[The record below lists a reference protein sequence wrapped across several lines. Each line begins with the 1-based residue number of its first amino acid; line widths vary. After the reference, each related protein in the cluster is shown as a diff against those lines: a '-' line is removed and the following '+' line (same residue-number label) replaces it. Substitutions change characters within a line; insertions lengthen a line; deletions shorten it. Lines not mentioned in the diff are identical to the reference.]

1 MNIQTNY
8 QLQDLNSFKVNVA
21 AKYFVEVLS
30 ITELKEVLADKK
42 LLNNKWLILGGGSNI
57 LFTKNFDGFVI
68 KNSISGITVINENDK
83 EVFIEAG
90 AGVDWDKLV
99 EYCVNNNYGGIEN
112 LSLIP
117 GNVGAAPVQNI
128 GAYGQEL
135 NQPFHSLTGL
145 YMNTGD
151 EQTFSKSE
159 CEFGYRDS
167 IFKNKLK
174 NEFAIT
180 SVQLKLKKNP
190 DVNLSYL
197 QVKDELFSHNISAP
211 TISDVRNAVIAIRNS
226 KLPDPKK
233 IGNAGSFFKNPVI
246 ELEKFKAIKNN
257 YPEIKSFSE
266 GKDKVKISAAW
277 LIEKCG
283 WKEKI
288 IGDAGVHQKQPLVIV
303 NYGKAKGED
312 ILKLSEKIK
321 KSVSDKFDIILDNE
335 VNII

>member
-1 MNIQTNY
+1 MKIQTNY
-8 QLQDLNSFKVNVA
+8 QLQDLNSFKVNAA

-30 ITELKEVLADKK
+30 TTELKEVLADKK

-57 LFTKNFDGFVI
+57 LFTRNFDGLVI
-68 KNSISGITVINENDK
+68 KNSIGGITVINENDK
-83 EVFIEAG
+83 EVFIKAG
-90 AGVDWDKLV
+90 AGVDWDNFV

-117 GNVGAAPVQNI
+117 GTVGAAPVQNI

-135 NQPFHSLTGL
+135 NQSFHSLTGL
-145 YMNTGD
+145 YLNTGD

-174 NEFAIT
+174 NEFVIT
-180 SVQLKLKKNP
+180 SVQRKLNKTP

-197 QVKDELFSHNISAP
+197 KVKDGLFSHNISAP
-211 TISDVRNAVIAIRNS
+211 TISDVRNAVIAIRNA

-283 WKEKI
+283 WKEKK

-303 NYGKAKGED
+303 NYGDAKGKD
-312 ILKLSEKIK
+312 ILELSEKIK
-321 KSVSDKFDIILDNE
+321 ESVKDKFGITFENE
-335 VNII
+335 VNIV